1 MQRLFSMFPLGL
13 PGIGLLLLRSSVACA
28 LLAEGYSYRQGL
40 PAWLQGA
47 AILLSLA
54 LFAGYLTPIA
64 AALGLLLHGLIWFK
78 YGAGN
83 AAVAILVSLDAIA
96 LALVGPGGYSV
107 DASRFGRRVVVLPP
121 T

>member
-1 MQRLFSMFPLGL
+1 MFPPGY
-13 PGIGLLLLRSSVACA
+13 PGIGLLFLRSSVACA
-28 LLAEGYSYRQGL
+28 LLAEGYCYRQGL

-47 AILLSLA
+47 AILLSLT

-64 AALGLLLHGLIWFK
+64 AAIGLLVHGFIWFK
-78 YGAGN
+78 FGAAN
-83 AAVAILVSLDAIA
+83 AAPAIIVFLDAIS
-96 LALVGPGGYSV
+96 LVLVGPGGYSV